1 MNSNENEKYVEVILG
16 FALGIPAVAHGSR
29 LIAGRWRV
37 RAALLMFR
45 RQSGVCWDFSREL
58 TKDELFSEASQS
70 RYSEAETLPLS
81 IPRYQQ
87 A

>member
-1 MNSNENEKYVEVILG
+1 MAKRSEIGEAMFG
-16 FALGIPAVAHGSR
+16 FVLGIPVVAHGSR

-45 RQSGVCWDFSREL
+45 RRSGVCWDFSREL

-81 IPRYQQ
+81 IPRYRQS
-87 A
+87 